1 MSDEIRNCGD
11 LEERLT
17 PYVDGESP
25 ADSRR
30 SVSAHLAKCPP
41 CRNAADAESAARTIV
56 HERKDGLRPRAPE
69 SLRDRCAALA
79 PQSSIATDTD
89 QSPIRRSSIDQ
100 SPIRRS
106 PLATRHSAIRRWL
119 PLSLAATL
127 VLAVGGVFLFGLNDR
142 VEALA
147 ASLAIDHVK
156 CFKTAKPGAT
166 VDPSVAAARWQHDQ
180 GWPITVPQTDAS
192 EQLRLLSVRR
202 CYSTD
207 GRAAHLMY
215 TWRGAP
221 LSVYVLQGGESPE
234 RVLDKMGREAC
245 IWCANRRTYAVV
257 ADGHPEDLPQIVA
270 YMKSRVR

>member
-1 MSDEIRNCGD
+1 MSDDIRNCGD
-11 LEERLT
+11 LDERLT

-25 ADSRR
+25 AETRR

-41 CRNAADAESAARTIV
+41 CRNAADAETAARTIV
-56 HERKDGLRPRAPE
+56 HEHKDGLKSRAPE
-69 SLRDRCAALA
+69 SLRDRCAALL
-79 PQSSIATDTD
+79 PQSSIADT
-89 QSPIRRSSIDQ
+89 RQ

-106 PLATRHSAIRRWL
+106 PIDQSPIKSSIATRQSAVRRWL

-156 CFKTAKPGAT
+156 CFKTTKPGAT

-192 EQLRLLSVRR
+192 RDLRLVSVRR

-215 TWRGAP
+215 TWHGAP
-221 LSVYVLQGGESPE
+221 LSVYVLQGGDSPE

-270 YMKSRVR
+270 YMKSRVQ

>member
-41 CRNAADAESAARTIV
+41 CRNAAEAESAARTIV

-69 SLRDRCAALA
+69 SLRDRCAAIA
-79 PQSSIATDTD
+79 TRQSPIAIANPQSPIQSSIATR
-89 QSPIRRSSIDQ
+89 QSP
-100 SPIRRS
+100 
-106 PLATRHSAIRRWL
+106 LLRRWI
-119 PLSLAATL
+119 PWSVAATL

-156 CFKTAKPGAT
+156 CFKTTKPGAT

-180 GWPITVPQTDAS
+180 GWPITVPQTDAA
-192 EQLRLLSVRR
+192 EQLRLVSVRR

-270 YMKSRVR
+270 YMKSRVQ